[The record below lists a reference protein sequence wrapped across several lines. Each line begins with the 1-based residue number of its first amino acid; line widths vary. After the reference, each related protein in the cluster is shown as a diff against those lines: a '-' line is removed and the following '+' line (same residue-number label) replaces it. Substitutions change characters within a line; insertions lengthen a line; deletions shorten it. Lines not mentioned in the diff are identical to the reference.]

1 MGGLF
6 GVASKCDGVA
16 DLFFGTDYHSHLG
29 TSRGGLVVCEDGHF
43 SKAIHNIENAPF
55 RTKFSDDVRHM
66 KGSLGIGSI
75 SDGSPQPLIVRAHF
89 GNFVLGTVGRVNNSR
104 EILKRVLSDN
114 RGQLMEMSCGRV
126 NETELVA
133 TIISSCDTLIDGMKA
148 ALAQVNG
155 SLTMLVMTTEGIY
168 AARDRYGRTS
178 LTIGK
183 NGDGYAVSMENFAY
197 QNLDYQDAYELG
209 PNEIVLIKSDGYE
222 TIEKPGRTMKICTF
236 LWTYYG
242 YPPAN
247 YAGKNVE
254 AVRYRCGASLARRDA
269 GLEVDCVSGVPDSG
283 IAHALGYANASGLPY
298 TRPLIKYTPTWPR
311 SFMPPTQS
319 TRQMIANMKLISIP
333 SLIKDKRLLLVDD
346 SIVRG
351 TQTKKMADYLF
362 EAGAKEVHI
371 RSACPPIMY
380 GCKYL
385 NFSRSTSEY
394 DLIARRMVR
403 EIEGE
408 HDEERLPAYIDH
420 RTDEHR
426 EMVSRICEHSRF
438 TSLGYHELEDMIDA
452 VGIDRC
458 KLCTYCW
465 DGKEDMAE
473 KD

>member
-6 GVASKCDGVA
+6 GVASKRDGVA

-55 RTKFSDDVRHM
+55 RTKFSSDVRHM
-66 KGSLGIGSI
+66 KGHLGIGSI

-89 GNFVLGTVGRVNNSR
+89 GNFVLGTVGRVNNSQ
-104 EILKRVLSDN
+104 EILERVLNKN
-114 RGQLMEMSCGRV
+114 RGQLMEMSRGRV

-133 TIISSCDTLIDGMKA
+133 TIISSCDTLIDGIKA
-148 ALAQVNG
+148 ALAQIDG

-197 QNLDYQDAYELG
+197 QNLGYQDAYELG
-209 PNEIVLIKSDGYE
+209 PNEIVLVKPDGYE
-222 TIEKPGRTMKICTF
+222 TIEKPGQTMKICTF

-242 YPPAN
+242 YPPAS

-254 AVRYRCGASLARRDA
+254 AVRYRCGAALAAHDA

-298 TRPLIKYTPTWPR
+298 ARPLIKYTPTWPR

-319 TRQMIANMKLISIP
+319 MRQMIANMKLISIP

-351 TQTKKMADYLF
+351 TQTKKMSDYLF

-394 DLIARRMVR
+394 DLIARRVVR
-403 EIEGE
+403 EIEGD

-420 RTDEHR
+420 QSDEHR
-426 EMVSRICEHSRF
+426 EMVSRICAHSRF

-465 DGKEDMAE
+465 DGKEE
-473 KD
+473 

>member
-6 GVASKCDGVA
+6 GVASKRDCVA

-55 RTKFSDDVRHM
+55 RTKFSGDVRHM
-66 KGSLGIGSI
+66 KGLLGIGSI

-104 EILKRVLSDN
+104 EILKRVLNEN
-114 RGQLMEMSCGRV
+114 RGQLMEMSRGRV

-148 ALAQVNG
+148 ALAQIDG

-209 PNEIVLIKSDGYE
+209 PNEIVLIKPDGYE
-222 TIEKPGRTMKICTF
+222 TIENPGKTMKICTF

-254 AVRYRCGASLARRDA
+254 AVRYRCGAALARHDA

-298 TRPLIKYTPTWPR
+298 ARPLIKYTPTWPR

-319 TRQMIANMKLISIP
+319 MRQIIANMKLISIP

-362 EAGAKEVHI
+362 EASAKEVHI

-394 DLIARRMVR
+394 DLIARRVVR

-420 RTDEHR
+420 QTDEHR
-426 EMVSRICEHSRF
+426 EMVSRICEYSRF

-452 VGIDRC
+452 VGIERC

-465 DGKEDMAE
+465 DGKEEMAE

>member
-6 GVASKCDGVA
+6 GVASKRDGVA

-380 GCKYL
+380 GC
-385 NFSRSTSEY
+385 N
-394 DLIARRMVR
+394 I
-403 EIEGE
+403 
-408 HDEERLPAYIDH
+408 
-420 RTDEHR
+420 
-426 EMVSRICEHSRF
+426 
-438 TSLGYHELEDMIDA
+438 
-452 VGIDRC
+452 
-458 KLCTYCW
+458 
-465 DGKEDMAE
+465 
-473 KD
+473 